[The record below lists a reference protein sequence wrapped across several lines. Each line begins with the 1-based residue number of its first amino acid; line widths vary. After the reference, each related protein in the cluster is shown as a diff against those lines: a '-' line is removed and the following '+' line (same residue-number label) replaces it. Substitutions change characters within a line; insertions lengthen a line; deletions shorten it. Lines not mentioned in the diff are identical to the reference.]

1 MKLII
6 STIGIVI
13 IFIVLMFSYYGLF
26 AKVKIVEKEV
36 GPFWLVYA
44 KHVGDY
50 KGDNPTAFN
59 IYSNL
64 VNQDSLKITRGVS
77 LYYDNPKKVTKE
89 NLRSIV
95 GCIVDKKDE
104 DKIEALKKKYKIK
117 KYPVSKSLVAEFPFK
132 GKFSRVTGMFRVYPK
147 LAKYIEKKNYPQVPI
162 MEIFD
167 PLNKKI
173 SFIASVDID
182 SKFFEEFLK

>member
-1 MKLII
+1 
-6 STIGIVI
+6 
-13 IFIVLMFSYYGLF
+13 MFSYYGLF

-36 GPFWLVYA
+36 GPFWLVCA
-44 KHVGDY
+44 THVGDY
-50 KGDNPTAFN
+50 KVEAPIEFK

-64 VNQDSLKITRGVS
+64 VAQDSLKTTRGFR
-77 LYYDNPKKVTKE
+77 LYYDNPEKVKKE
-89 NLRSIV
+89 NLRSIL
-95 GCIVDKKDE
+95 GSIVDKKDE

-132 GKFSRVTGMFRVYPK
+132 GKFSRFIGMFKVYPK

-182 SKFFEEFLK
+182 SKKF